1 MYLLREIAVSPLN
14 HHYDVILKCLYI
26 YNMDPNSFLSILGPL
41 QGMYIYTGN
50 VWIHTVKIKYVFVN
64 GTPNN
69 GPHKILDLS
78 LGSHLIANLAAL

>member
-1 MYLLREIAVSPLN
+1 MYII
-14 HHYDVILKCLYI
+14 ILYVHIYI
-26 YNMDPNSFLSILGPL
+26 YGSKQFPIYFGPSTRYA
-41 QGMYIYTGN
+41 YIYVYIYDCTGN

>member
-1 MYLLREIAVSPLN
+1 M
-14 HHYDVILKCLYI
+14 YI
-26 YNMDPNSFLSILGPL
+26 YIYIIWIQTVSYLFWAL
-41 QGMYIYTGN
+41 YKVCIYTGN

>member
-1 MYLLREIAVSPLN
+1 MYII
-14 HHYDVILKCLYI
+14 ILYVHIYI
-26 YNMDPNSFLSILGPL
+26 YMDPNSFLSILGPL
-41 QGMYIYTGN
+41 QGMYIYMYIYIYDCTGN